1 MSVSQEQVLAA
12 LRAVQ
17 DPDLHKDIVTLGFV
31 KDVKI
36 AGSEVDFTIELTTPA
51 CPVKDQ
57 MKAEAEGIV
66 PPARSDGRA
75 RPMTA
80 YVKARGG
87 SAGRR
92 CPASAHHRGGRGQ
105 GA

>member
-1 MSVSQEQVLAA
+1 VSVSQEQVLAA

-36 AGSEVDFTIELTTPA
+36 AGSEVDFTIGSTPA

-66 PPARSDGRA
+66 
-75 RPMTA
+75 
-80 YVKARGG
+80 RGL
-87 SAGRR
+87 
-92 CPASAHHRGGRGQ
+92 PE
-105 GA
+105 

>member
-51 CPVKDQ
+51 CP
-57 MKAEAEGIV
+57 G
-66 PPARSDGRA
+66 
-75 RPMTA
+75 
-80 YVKARGG
+80 
-87 SAGRR
+87 
-92 CPASAHHRGGRGQ
+92 
-105 GA
+105 